1 MLSAPDISV
10 QTAADLIRIRQGRWC
25 LFASYAM
32 AAWAWRAWEYTVAL
46 VIVLYNPDDLR
57 MVSIYGLL
65 DNVVRV
71 LCGAAVGTY
80 IDRTD
85 LVTSATHMLVFQN
98 SCIIISA
105 ACGVALLQASF
116 TSAAL
121 FWLPISGMM
130 GAGACSSIGSSGVQI
145 SVERKMVAILCK
157 DDAALLSK
165 TNAGMRAID
174 LVCLLLAP
182 LLSGVVM
189 TYVDANA
196 AVLLLGG
203 YAAAA
208 WVVEVLLLHRAALL
222 VPSLRTGS
230 SKASSTDSPAGSD
243 GDSPCTTQ
251 SKVDIIPQGPHK
263 ATEMQPHGASPHP
276 QPQPHPSHDGAHTDH
291 SADSMSLS
299 QSFRTKHTAPTQ
311 PAPPTSRG
319 AELAGSQNPHQHH
332 LPTENTF
339 NAAAAAI
346 PHQHR
351 TSETASKEAAAAAAA
366 AGAAAAAAAAAA
378 DKETTPFLTST
389 SAPSAASHTTQHAS
403 PSLRSLPHFPPS
415 APSYLDKLQTQL
427 RSAFTAFCSP
437 CVTYCRQ
444 SILLPCLALAMLY
457 CTMLSLGF
465 LMISYLSYAG
475 MSPFKISIGRG
486 VGALSGLAATVLFPP
501 MQRYAGVDRTAL
513 AGILY
518 QLLTLCVGVLP
529 LAISTLHAGG
539 GVASGVPARPLILL
553 LVAGMVASRTGLW
566 LYDLG
571 VTQLLQDHVPPTQ
584 LGTVCGVQS
593 SLQAMFEML
602 SFVAGIYLQ
611 DPAQCIWL
619 MLASLFVVLCAT
631 LLVTIFVVRGAA
643 RCATSV

>member
-1 MLSAPDISV
+1 MEKRKEKARKIPPSQCSLH
-10 QTAADLIRIRQGRWC
+10 Q
-25 LFASYAM
+25 
-32 AAWAWRAWEYTVAL
+32 YTVAL

-65 DNVVRV
+65 DNGVRV

-105 ACGVALLQASF
+105 VCGVALLQASF
-116 TSAAL
+116 ASTAL

-157 DDAALLSK
+157 DDAALLSR

-189 TYVDANA
+189 TYVNAHA

-208 WVVEVLLLHRAALL
+208 WAVEVLLLHRAALL
-222 VPSLRTGS
+222 VPALRTGG
-230 SKASSTDSPAGSD
+230 SKASPTGSPAGPD
-243 GDSPCTTQ
+243 GDSPCSTQ
-251 SKVDIIPQGPHK
+251 SKVDITPQGSHK
-263 ATEMQPHGASPHP
+263 AAELQLQRGSS
-276 QPQPHPSHDGAHTDH
+276 PQPHPDPHPHPEHPDPRPDPHSSHDGAHTARP
-291 SADSMSLS
+291 ADSMSLS
-299 QSFRTKHTAPTQ
+299 QSCRTRHIAATPQT
-311 PAPPTSRG
+311 PLTRGG
-319 AELAGSQNPHQHH
+319 AEPAGSRHPHPHH
-332 LPTENTF
+332 PPAEDAPS
-339 NAAAAAI
+339 AAAAAI
-346 PHQHR
+346 PHRHHLP
-351 TSETASKEAAAAAAA
+351 TEAASRA
-366 AGAAAAAAAAAA
+366 AAAAAAAAAA
-378 DKETTPFLTST
+378 DTETTPFLTST
-389 SAPSAASHTTQHAS
+389 SAPSASHTTQHPP
-403 PSLRSLPHFPPS
+403 PSLRSLPRSPPP
-415 APSYLDKLQTQL
+415 ARPHLANLPTQL
-427 RSAFTAFCSP
+427 RSALAAACAP
-437 CVTYCRQ
+437 CATYCRQ
-444 SILLPCLALAMLY
+444 SVLLPCLALAMLY

-465 LMISYLSYAG
+465 LMISYLSFAG
-475 MSPFKISIGRG
+475 LSPLAISIARG
-486 VGALSGLAATVLFPP
+486 VGALSGLAATVIFPP
-501 MQRYAGVDRTAL
+501 MQRHAGVERTAL

-529 LAISTLHAGG
+529 LATSALRAGG
-539 GVASGVPARPLILL
+539 GGRCLRGARAAPHTA
-553 LVAGMVASRTGLW
+553 AGCG
-566 LYDLG
+566 D
-571 VTQLLQDHVPPTQ
+571 
-584 LGTVCGVQS
+584 GTVCGVQS

-619 MLASLFVVLCAT
+619 MLASLCVVLCAS
-631 LLVTIFVVRGAA
+631 LLVTVFVVRGGAA
-643 RCATSV
+643 RCATGV